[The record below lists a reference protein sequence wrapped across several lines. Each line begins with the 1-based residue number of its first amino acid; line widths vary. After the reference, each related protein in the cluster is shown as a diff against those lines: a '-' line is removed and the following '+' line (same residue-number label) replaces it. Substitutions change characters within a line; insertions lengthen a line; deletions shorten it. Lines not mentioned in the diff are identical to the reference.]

1 MIMVLTLMIYSV
13 AEWMIRKRLRE
24 TGETIPNQLKK
35 PTQRPTFKWIVFLFM
50 GVTEATIWINGE
62 MHQEIANLSD
72 KLAKIVRLLGP
83 VCENYYELE
92 R

>member
-1 MIMVLTLMIYSV
+1 MEK
-13 AEWMIRKRLRE
+13 A
-24 TGETIPNQLKK
+24 
-35 PTQRPTFKWIVFLFM
+35 FKIGGQFYPAIIGQFYAAIDR
-50 GVTEATIWINGE
+50 VTEATIWINGE

-83 VCENYYELE
+83 VCEKYYELE